1 MEIVAPHVIHL
12 LETFLWPMIR
22 VSAFLLT
29 VPLFS
34 QAAVNLRVTILFS
47 LILTWMIYPLIDIP
61 EIDPFS
67 FGGVLGITHE
77 VLVGGLMGITL
88 QIVLAGLIVS
98 GQIIAGGMG
107 LSMANMIDPNVGN
120 VPTLSQF
127 FIIVGFLLFMSFGG
141 HLILISLLQQSFQLV
156 PIASGIFGYLMIQSF
171 VIWSSQMF
179 LGAVSI
185 AFPILFGLLLIN
197 SSLGIISRAAP
208 SLNVFAVGFPALIPT
223 GLGMLLLTMPLWFE
237 RVENFWYLAFRTL
250 NLILGG

>member
-1 MEIVAPHVIHL
+1 MEILAPHVINL

-22 VSAFLLT
+22 VSAFIMT
-29 VPLFS
+29 VPFFS
-34 QAAVNLRVTILFS
+34 QAAIILRVTMLLS
-47 LILTWMIYPLIDIP
+47 LVLTWMIYPLIDIP

-67 FGGVLGITHE
+67 FGAVLGITHE
-77 VLVGGLMGITL
+77 ILVGGLMGITL

-141 HLILISLLQQSFQLV
+141 HLILISVLQQSFELV
-156 PIASGIFGYLMIQSF
+156 PIASGVFGDLMIQNF
-171 VIWSSQMF
+171 IVWTSQIF

-185 AFPILFGLLLIN
+185 AFPIIFGLLLIN

-208 SLNVFAVGFPALIPT
+208 SLNVFAVGFPALIPA
-223 GLGMLLLTMPLWFE
+223 GLGMLLLTMPLWFAQ
-237 RVENFWYLAFRTL
+237 VENFWFLAFRRL
-250 NLILGG
+250 NQILGG